1 MAYDHERRK
10 NMAGTVKVSF
20 NMPED
25 EVDRLKKRAAAEG
38 KTVTD
43 LLLRS
48 IRIDEKLDEEKSKGL
63 ERVIV
68 ADEDREREKELLLVG

>member
-1 MAYDHERRK
+1 
-10 NMAGTVKVSF
+10 MAGTVKVSF

-25 EVDRLKKRAAAEG
+25 ELKRLKARADADG

-48 IRIDEKLDEEKSKGL
+48 IRIDERIDEEKSNGL
-63 ERVIV
+63 KRVIV
-68 ADEDREREKELLLVG
+68 ADSDRDREKELLIVG